1 MRWALAQLALAVL
14 VCPPRAFGQTPGC
27 NCDTLAHNG
36 DFECCPGKIITIM
49 TCKLCLGGTQTCGC
63 KAINNT
69 IPCGDGCG
77 YATTATDCRADCYV
91 IVGPEARQGSPV
103 RPADS
108 TSCQASIAR
117 LEEWAGAHPPSK
129 QTQGLGAEAR
139 R

>member
-1 MRWALAQLALAVL
+1 MRWALALLALAVL
-14 VCPPRAFGQTPGC
+14 VWAPRVFGQTPGC
-27 NCDTLAHNG
+27 SCDMMAHNG
-36 DFECCPGKIITIM
+36 TAMCCNGKPQTITV
-49 TCKLCLGGTQTCGC
+49 CKLCLGGTNVCGC
-63 KAINNT
+63 KAAENS
-69 IPCGDGCG
+69 IPCGDGCPPV
-77 YATTATDCRADCYV
+77 TTAIDCPADCYV

-103 RPADS
+103 RSADS